1 MVKSIR
7 VVLLTFILNCGLV
20 NAGAANIP
28 ILEIPD
34 RVIVP
39 GPNIYLSDL
48 GSIQNH
54 SATERI
60 NLTVDLGP
68 APYPGQVRVFSRSYL
83 KLILE
88 QKGFNENLDIKMGK
102 QVEVRVESTCI
113 TAAQVK
119 EAIEQALPPSAPSI
133 LKRWIEFRNLPAET
147 WLSKGEWEIKVS
159 PVGRLPQVGSALFRV
174 TFTKDNELKT
184 INVSGKIRALGRVYQ
199 AVRDIGR
206 HSLISASDFK
216 LVEAELTNG
225 QELLGNLPQN
235 IRSTKLLKKGKILE
249 TDYFQPLPLVMRGN
263 FVNVL
268 VKSNNVVIRMIG
280 IAQKDGW
287 LGDQILITN
296 PGSKEK
302 FQGRVIGGN
311 MVEVTLL

>member
-1 MVKSIR
+1 MVKAFR
-7 VVLLTFILNCGLV
+7 VTLLMFVLNCGLI
-20 NAGAANIP
+20 NAGAADIP

-54 SATERI
+54 SVTERF
-60 NLTVDLGP
+60 NLAVDLGP
-68 APYPGQVRVFSRSYL
+68 APYPGQVRVFSRNYL

-119 EAIEQALPPSAPSI
+119 EAIEQTLPPSTPSI
-133 LKRWIEFRNLPAET
+133 LKRWIEFRNIPAET
-147 WLSKGEWEIKVS
+147 WLSKGEWQIKVS
-159 PVGRLPQVGSALFRV
+159 PVGKLPQVGSVVFRV
-174 TFTKDNELKT
+174 TFTKENELKT
-184 INVSGKIRALGRVYQ
+184 INVSGKIRALARVYQ
-199 AVRDIGR
+199 AARDIKR
-206 HSLISASDFK
+206 HSLISPSDFK

-225 QELLGNLPQN
+225 QELLGKLPQN
-235 IRSTKLLKKGKILE
+235 IRSTQLLKKGKILE
-249 TDYFQPLPLVMRGN
+249 TDHFQPLPLVMRGN

-268 VKSNNVVIRMIG
+268 VKSDNIIIRMVG

-287 LGDQILITN
+287 LGDQILIAN
-296 PGSKEK
+296 PSSKEK
-302 FQGRVIGGN
+302 FQGRVISEN
-311 MVEVTLL
+311 LVEVTLL